1 MTKLAT
7 LLAAT
12 ALATVPLGAHAQ
24 DHDGYRDGGHA
35 SRAPAAAAHGYDASA
50 RMRTGY
56 DRRGGMAYRG
66 NYRGRSYGY
75 GYGRG
80 AGRGFN
86 GYGQGGAG
94 WRGGVTLGVGYGGY
108 YGYGGYPYS
117 GYYDTGAYPVD
128 GYGADL
134 AYSYPDTNGAY
145 QPFAYDYSPPDDAYY
160 AGGQGY
166 GDDADGYG
174 DAAPGYDGAGGGY
187 GDNAGGYDDG
197 ASANAGWSAGGPPAD
212 CGRWIW
218 RADRGAYEWAAAPCS
233 YPR

>member
-12 ALATVPLGAHAQ
+12 ALATVPLAAHAQ
-24 DHDGYRDGGHA
+24 DREGYRGSGHV

-50 RMRTGY
+50 RVRGAY
-56 DRRGGMAYRG
+56 DRRGVA
-66 NYRGRSYGY
+66 YRGRSYGY
-75 GYGRG
+75 GYGG
-80 AGRGFN
+80 GRGYDA
-86 GYGQGGAG
+86 YGRGGAG
-94 WRGGVTLGVGYGGY
+94 FRGGVTLGVGYGGY
-108 YGYGGYPYS
+108 YGYGGYPYG

-160 AGGQGY
+160 AAGQGY
-166 GDDADGYG
+166 GDDADAYG
-174 DAAPGYDGAGGGY
+174 
-187 GDNAGGYDDG
+187 GDAGGYDDG
-197 ASANAGWSAGGPPAD
+197 AGGYAGAGANDGWSVGGPPAD

-218 RADRGAYEWAAAPCS
+218 RSDRGAYEWAAAPCP

>member
-12 ALATVPLGAHAQ
+12 ALATVPLAAHAQ
-24 DHDGYRDGGHA
+24 DRDGYRGGHA

-50 RMRTGY
+50 RVRGGY
-56 DRRGGMAYRG
+56 DRRGGVAYRG

-80 AGRGFN
+80 AGRGFD
-86 GYGQGGAG
+86 GYGRGSAG
-94 WRGGVTLGVGYGGY
+94 FRGGVTLGVGYGGY
-108 YGYGGYPYS
+108 YGYGGYPY
-117 GYYDTGAYPVD
+117 GGDYAAGAYPVD

-145 QPFAYDYSPPDDAYY
+145 QPFAYDYSPPDNAYY

-174 DAAPGYDGAGGGY
+174 DD
-187 GDNAGGYDDG
+187 AGGYDDG
-197 ASANAGWSAGGPPAD
+197 PGGYAGAGSNDGWSAGGAPAD

-218 RADRGAYEWAAAPCS
+218 RADRGAYEWAAAPCP